1 MGQRSQ
7 IAAPSVPIGKEAPE
21 ASYNRTVRFLFC
33 SSYSSMF
40 FTRRKGEK
48 MLARKITDIN
58 RVLVLLLGLALL
70 ASVSMSVAQAQTSN
84 TVIEGNAR
92 FTVLS
97 PTLIRMEYAADG
109 AFDNGT
115 TFNVVNRSF
124 PVPSYTTQVVSGWRE
139 IQTSNLL
146 VRYQQGSGAFNA
158 TNVTVRLTVNGQTV
172 TAAPFTGCL
181 FGHLC

>member
-1 MGQRSQ
+1 
-7 IAAPSVPIGKEAPE
+7 
-21 ASYNRTVRFLFC
+21 
-33 SSYSSMF
+33 MF
-40 FTRRKGEK
+40 AKK
-48 MLARKITDIN
+48 MDRMIDLKYQLHRILI
-58 RVLVLLLGLALL
+58 VLTGLLLFAQM
-70 ASVSMSVAQAQTSN
+70 SMSTAQAQSN
-84 TVIEGNAR
+84 IVTEGNAR

-97 PTLIRMEYAADG
+97 PTLVRMEYAADG
-109 AFDNGT
+109 VFDNGT

-124 PVPSYTTQVVSGWRE
+124 PVPSFTTQVVSGWRE
-139 IQTSNLL
+139 IQTANLL